1 MDMEEILIE
10 CSPGV
15 SGDMLLGAFI
25 DLGVPKDV
33 IEKPLISVGLE
44 HLYCL
49 NFRESQSCSIRGIK
63 VEVEKV
69 DQSTKR
75 DWSSIKELILK
86 SQLEKTLK
94 KRIYKVFESL
104 ALAEGRVHGIDPEE
118 VHFHEIG
125 AIDSLVDII
134 GVCASIEYL
143 KPKRIFCNEPT
154 LGRGFV
160 QTDHGKLSIPSP
172 AVIELLRKKDIK
184 VISSIDSLDGELSTP
199 TGIALLSNLVESFQI
214 PHKYSIDSYG
224 VGIGNLKLPCPNLV
238 RVIKINS
245 IDQNLIEQKISPRLE
260 EVCVQEAWIDD
271 QTSEEIAN
279 LLEMFR
285 KEGAYDVSSQAI
297 NMKKNRIGFSIQV
310 ILPLKKQDYFRKL
323 WFNYSTTIGLR
334 ERKQSRWV
342 LLRRK
347 GECLTTFGKIKFK
360 QSMKPN
366 GTISMKPENDEILRL
381 QIENNQTAQ
390 EVRNIIRESCKEF
403 EAFEDWK

>member
-1 MDMEEILIE
+1 MEDILID

-15 SGDMLLGAFI
+15 SGDMLLGAFH
-25 DLGVPKDV
+25 DLGVPKNI
-33 IEKPLISVGLE
+33 IEKTLACIGLE
-44 HLYCL
+44 NLYNL
-49 NFRESQSCSIRGIK
+49 HFRESQSCSIRGIK
-63 VEVEKV
+63 VEIDKI

-75 DWSSIKELILK
+75 DWRSIKDLILK
-86 SQLEKTLK
+86 ARLEKKLQ

-104 ALAEGRVHGIDPEE
+104 AIAEGKVHGIDPDE

-143 KPKRIFCNEPT
+143 KPKKVFCNEPT

-184 VISSIDSLDGELSTP
+184 VISSIDSIEGELSTP

-214 PHKYSIDSYG
+214 PYKYSINSYG
-224 VGIGNLKLPCPNLV
+224 VGIGNLELPFPNLV
-238 RVIKINS
+238 RVLKINS
-245 IDQNLIEQKISPRLE
+245 SNENLIDKKISPRYE
-260 EVCVQEAWIDD
+260 EISIQEALIDD

-279 LLEMFR
+279 FLEIFR
-285 KEGAYDVSSQAI
+285 KEGAYDVSCQTI

-310 ILPLKKQDYFRKL
+310 ILPIQKQEYFRKL
-323 WFNYSTTIGLR
+323 WFKYSNTIGLR
-334 ERKQSRWV
+334 ERKQMRWI
-342 LLRRK
+342 LLRRM
-347 GECLTTFGKIKFK
+347 GECLTPFGKVKFK
-360 QSMKPN
+360 QSLRPN

-381 QIENNQTAQ
+381 QIENKKTAQ
-390 EVRNIIRESCKEF
+390 DIKNIIKESCSEF
-403 EAFEDWK
+403 KAFEDWQ